1 MKRTPTTLGKLG
13 DKLGKRSNLP
23 TERRATPARK
33 LLQQDSSIPPRLPRR
48 AGSSADYNV
57 GMGVSAD
64 VGGRNNVRV
73 TSSQLSPNRDKPVS
87 KAGGKMPPYN
97 NKKGRLKKL
106 GDTELNNN

>member
-33 LLQQDSSIPPRLPRR
+33 VLQQDSSIPPRLPRG
-48 AGSSADYNV
+48 AGSSANYNV

-64 VGGRNNVRV
+64 VGGRNNIRV
-73 TSSQLSPNRDKPVS
+73 TSSQLSPNRNKPVS
-87 KAGGKMPPYN
+87 KAGNKLPPYN
-97 NKKGRLKKL
+97 DRKGKLKKFA
-106 GDTELNNN
+106 DTELNNN